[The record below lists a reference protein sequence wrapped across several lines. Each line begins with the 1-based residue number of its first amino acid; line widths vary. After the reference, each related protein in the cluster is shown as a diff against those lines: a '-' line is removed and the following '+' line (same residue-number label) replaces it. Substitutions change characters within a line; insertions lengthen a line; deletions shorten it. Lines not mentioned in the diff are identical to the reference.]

1 MRDINDDTYDDT
13 AHDFIIRLCSEAGS
27 IMEFASADAI
37 TIRSIESIKLVST
50 LDKLIRQTAKAQL
63 LLRTAKAMTDEW
75 DG

>member
-1 MRDINDDTYDDT
+1 
-13 AHDFIIRLCSEAGS
+13 
-27 IMEFASADAI
+27 MEFASADAI